1 MEGNITLEVKEA
13 EEEVEGKEEKSEDS
27 HPVKVDMLG
36 EYVAE
41 MHASNN
47 HGFVAQFQVCTMQ
60 QVAVLWHSFRQPAA
74 LWHSFR
80 YAPCN
85 LQLCGTVSGMHHATG
100 SSFVARFNTQQ
111 LHCTTWNTSLAMTPP
126 LCPRLSQLE
135 R

>member
-1 MEGNITLEVKEA
+1 MDGNITLEVKEA

-47 HGFVAQFQVCTMQ
+47 RGFVAQFQVCTMQ
-60 QVAVLWHSFRQPAA
+60 QVAA

-85 LQLCGTVSGMHHATG
+85 LQLCGTVSGMHHATC
-100 SSFVARFNTQQ
+100 SFVAQFQVCTMQQ
-111 LHCTTWNTSLAMTPP
+111 VAALWHGSTHNSCTVQHGTHL
-126 LCPRLSQLE
+126 LQ
-135 R
+135 

>member
-1 MEGNITLEVKEA
+1 MEGSITLEVKEA

-60 QVAVLWHSFRQPAA
+60 PAA

-85 LQLCGTVSGMHHATG
+85 LQLCGTVSGMHHATC
-100 SSFVARFNTQQ
+100 SFVAQFQV
-111 LHCTTWNTSLAMTPP
+111 CTMQPAALWHSFRYAPCN
-126 LCPRLSQLE
+126 R
-135 R
+135 